1 LFTYSKHLCHCL
13 DYLKAGFAATANVIA
28 VDWGKLSGALSP
40 VDLSLIGDLEDLP
53 LYAEVVK
60 NVPVVGKRIQEFIV
74 FLQDN
79 GKISGP
85 EQVHLVGQSLG
96 AHISGFAGLYYREV
110 KNAKLDRITGY

>member
-1 LFTYSKHLCHCL
+1 MSTYSKLLLNFL
-13 DYLKAGFAATANVIA
+13 DYLKAGFAAQANIIA
-28 VDWGKLSGALSP
+28 VDWGKLSGAFSP

-79 GKISGP
+79 GNI
-85 EQVHLVGQSLG
+85 
-96 AHISGFAGLYYREV
+96 F
-110 KNAKLDRITGY
+110 